1 MVKVA
6 SILILLLGI
15 LNLNR
20 PVESFSNVVPLKK
33 QVPTKKTT
41 TTTNVAPAV
50 SPGRISNTK
59 KMMTMFSFDTQEKQQ
74 QQEQQPSQQSTQQ
87 EKINEAV
94 QALLDEAKTNVG
106 QVGSLATE
114 EQRELMEKL
123 AANVVQVASAS
134 PPAAGA
140 SNISNSSGVGGLFQ
154 KMMRMNTGDQQQ
166 QQQQQLLARYPLTG
180 VHNLVYSAA
189 PGASSGRIAGNIV
202 GQVSQFFEDDEI
214 FYNRVNF
221 GPWVQI
227 ALRAKR
233 QIMNDS
239 TIKVSFLETSFNLFG
254 QTISKKDVGGGGGTW
269 KVKYVGTFT
278 DKKGNEKLVRIMET
292 PSLFILEQ
300 DLPVSTSSS

>member
-1 MVKVA
+1 M
-6 SILILLLGI
+6 S
-15 LNLNR
+15 
-20 PVESFSNVVPLKK
+20 
-33 QVPTKKTT
+33 
-41 TTTNVAPAV
+41 
-50 SPGRISNTK
+50 
-59 KMMTMFSFDTQEKQQ
+59 SFDTQEKQQ
-74 QQEQQPSQQSTQQ
+74 RQQQQQQPSQQSKQQ
-87 EKINEAV
+87 QKINEAV
-94 QALLDEAKTNVG
+94 QALLDEAKTKVG

-114 EQRELMEKL
+114 DQRKLMEEL

-134 PPAAGA
+134 PPAPGA
-140 SNISNSSGVGGLFQ
+140 SNTTSSVVGGLFQ
-154 KMMRMNTGDQQQ
+154 KMMMMNTGDKQQQ
-166 QQQQQLLARYPLTG
+166 QKQLLARYPLTG

-278 DKKGNEKLVRIMET
+278 DKKGNDKLVRIMET

-300 DLPVSTSSS
+300 DLPASTSKS

>member
-6 SILILLLGI
+6 GILTVSLLLGV
-15 LNLNR
+15 LNWKQQ

-33 QVPTKKTT
+33 QIATT
-41 TTTNVAPAV
+41 TTTINTRTAPV
-50 SPGRISNTK
+50 VVPHTRRSNTRI
-59 KMMTMFSFDTQEKQQ
+59 MVFSFDTQEKQQ
-74 QQEQQPSQQSTQQ
+74 QQQPSQQQSQSNQPSQEHHHQQ
-87 EKINEAV
+87 QQQKINEAV

-114 EQRELMEKL
+114 EQRERMEEL
-123 AANVVQVASAS
+123 ASNVVQVST
-134 PPAAGA
+134 
-140 SNISNSSGVGGLFQ
+140 SSSSSTGVGGFFQ
-154 KMMRMNTGDQQQ
+154 KMIMDN
-166 QQQQQLLARYPLTG
+166 QQQQLLARYPLTG

-189 PGASSGRIAGNIV
+189 PGASSGRVVGNIV
-202 GQVSQFFEDDEI
+202 GQVSQFFEDNEI

-221 GPWVQI
+221 GPWLQI

-254 QTISKKDVGGGGGTW
+254 QTISKKDVGGGGTW

-278 DKKGNEKLVRIMET
+278 DNKGNEKLVRIMET